1 MKLVIMFIGLATIL
15 VGLLPILEG
24 KGWFTVSFIPT
35 TGTAYNVVVIVLG
48 ILGTWY
54 GFKHKENF
62 VK

>member
-15 VGLLPILEG
+15 VGLLPILENN
-24 KGWFTVSFIPT
+24 GWFTVSFIPT

-48 ILGTWY
+48 VLGTWY